1 MNPTSSVAS
10 ILQPVLPDVDIWWK
24 AFSRQDPDPGV
35 VHAYAQAVRDR
46 RVFLIGWVRQA
57 LLARVRDERQFMRLA
72 WVLSAFPDLPL
83 LPRDHERAASITR
96 RMREIQ
102 VPVSAWSTLVWA
114 VAERLDGVV
123 WSRERHWQSL
133 ALHGCPVWRQD
144 PSGGPLRET
153 P

>member
-1 MNPTSSVAS
+1 MTLELPSPQP
-10 ILQPVLPDVDIWWK
+10 LQPVLPDADIWWK
-24 AFSRQDPDPGV
+24 AFSRQDPDPAV
-35 VHAYAQAVRDR
+35 VHAFGLAVRAR

-57 LLARVRDERQFMRLA
+57 LLARVREERQFARLT

-96 RMREIQ
+96 RMRELQ

-123 WSRERHWQSL
+123 WSRERHWQ
-133 ALHGCPVWRQD
+133 ALQAQGCPVYRA
-144 PSGGPLRET
+144 
-153 P
+153 

>member
-1 MNPTSSVAS
+1 MPTST
-10 ILQPVLPDVDIWWK
+10 LHPVLPDADIWWK
-24 AFSRQDPDPGV
+24 AFSRQDPDPAV
-35 VHAYAQAVRDR
+35 VHAFGLAVRAR

-57 LLARVRDERQFMRLA
+57 LLARVREERQFARLT

-96 RMREIQ
+96 RMRELH

-123 WSRERHWQSL
+123 WSRERHWQ
-133 ALHGCPVWRQD
+133 ALQTHGCPVYRA
-144 PSGGPLRET
+144 
-153 P
+153 